1 MKNKHF
7 KIEPLNIEKFIKVNE
22 LNPSSNPIFFD
33 ANGSPTT
40 DGLLS
45 NEIFGITKD
54 DRANIFSYISLGKNE
69 VFIHPLHYKI
79 WTKMDSRIKECVHG
93 TKQFII
99 KDGELVEDPNGSCG
113 IEFLQKNFDK
123 IKIKRTNSS
132 RRDYGIRFLKDY
144 KDTMFIKDMVVIP
157 AFWRD
162 VNSTGKYTGVGDI
175 NKIYSSLIIASK
187 SLQESNDYGFN
198 LSDSIRGRIQEMI
211 VSLYDYFTKGTFN
224 GQPVTGIAGKFGILK
239 RSNLSKTT
247 DYSSRL
253 VITAPELKVENV
265 EDMISDVDHVAV
277 PLASLC
283 ANYYPF
289 MIFYIRRFFDNTFAG
304 LERFPVVYNDKTVEM
319 TDIKDYQISFSDEKI
334 KEEMDRFIHGMA
346 NRFRP
351 IEVPL
356 KNGKVG
362 YLKLVG
368 YDMTPERYTE
378 YKDKGIIPDK
388 PILDRKMTWCDLF
401 FIAACEVV
409 EDKAVLITRFPM
421 DSYFNQFPSKVN
433 VSSTKNTIPL
443 LVNNKLYRF
452 YPDIKEEDFFTN
464 TTNRFSDSLKMC
476 NAYLPSIG
484 GDYDG
489 DMVSCKA
496 IYSEEANK
504 ELIEQMNSKAHY
516 ITIGCQNIVQ
526 STNEGKQ
533 ALYAL
538 SLVLPDDKN
547 KLQKVEF

>member
-1 MKNKHF
+1 MKDKHF
-7 KIEPLNIEKFIKVNE
+7 KIEPLNIDKFIKINE
-22 LNPSSNPIFFD
+22 LKPSTNPIFFD

-45 NEIFGITKD
+45 NETFGITKD
-54 DRANIFSYISLGKNE
+54 DRANIFSYIPLGSNE
-69 VFIHPLHYKI
+69 VFMHPLHYKI

-93 TKQFII
+93 IKQFII
-99 KDGELVEDPNGSCG
+99 KDGELVEDPNGECG
-113 IEFLQKNFDK
+113 IKFLQKNFDK
-123 IKIKRTNSS
+123 IKIKKTQSS
-132 RRDYGIRFLKDY
+132 RRDYSIKFLKDY
-144 KDTMFIKDMVVIP
+144 KDTMFVKDMVVIP

-175 NKIYSSLIIASK
+175 NKIYSSLIIASR
-187 SLQESNDYGFN
+187 SLQEANDYGFN
-198 LSDSIRGRIQEMI
+198 LSDSIRGRIQEI
-211 VSLYDYFTKGTFN
+211 LVSLYDYFTKGTFN
-224 GQPVTGIAGKFGILK
+224 GQPVTGIAGKFGLLR

-253 VITAPELKVENV
+253 VLSAPELKVENI
-265 EDMISDVDHVAV
+265 EDMITDVDHVAV

-289 MIFYIRRFFDNTFAG
+289 MLFYIRRFFDNTFAG
-304 LERFPVVYNDKTVEM
+304 RENFPVIYNNKTVEM
-319 TDIKDYQISFSDEKI
+319 TAIKDYQITFSDERI

-356 KNGKVG
+356 KNGKSGKMRLTG
-362 YLKLVG
+362 YK
-368 YDMTPERYTE
+368 MTEDE
-378 YKDKGIIPDK
+378 YIEMKDKGKLADFPMV
-388 PILDRKMTWCDLF
+388 DRDMTWCDLF
-401 FIAACEVV
+401 FIAASEVV
-409 EDKAVLITRFPM
+409 QGKAVLITRFPM
-421 DSYFNQFPSKVN
+421 DSYFNQFPCKVN
-433 VSSTKNTIPL
+433 VSSTKNTVPMVI
-443 LVNNKLYRF
+443 NNTFYRF
-452 YPDIKEEDFFTN
+452 YPDIQEKDFYTN
-464 TTNRFSDSLKMC
+464 TTNKFTDTLKLC

-489 DMVSCKA
+489 DQVSCKA

-504 ELIEQMNSKAHY
+504 ELIDQLNSKAHY
-516 ITIGCQNIVQ
+516 VTIGCENIVA

-533 ALYAL
+533 ALYDL
-538 SLVLPDDKN
+538 TLVLPEDKR